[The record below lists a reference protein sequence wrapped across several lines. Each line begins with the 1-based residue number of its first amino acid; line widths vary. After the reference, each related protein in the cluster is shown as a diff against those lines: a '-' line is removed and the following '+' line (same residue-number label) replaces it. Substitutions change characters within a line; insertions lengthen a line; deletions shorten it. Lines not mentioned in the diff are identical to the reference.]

1 MFIHGVL
8 FDLAGE
14 RIAPPAEAFGGIL
27 APATAVSQR
36 GIDEN
41 PFKACSSLLGDATF
55 TAAMAEGGPR

>member
-36 GIDEN
+36 GIDKN
-41 PFKACSSLLGDATF
+41 PLEARNSLLGDAIF
-55 TAAMAEGGPR
+55 TAAKAAGGPR